1 MQQVNWKALAITA
14 AAGIAVIG
22 IIAFVEHKLA
32 KKYEEP
38 EEDEFELTP
47 DMFGSDDDN
56 YIPGYTESLEDLPG
70 WQKRNSDE
78 PAIEDK
84 PEIGLISIPKDTDGD
99 KIIPERIKK
108 MPLSEYMHMYVDGY
122 SQENSMV
129 ILTKD
134 EFEET
139 VDQEHR
145 HVCAYFELDDILA
158 GYDEHL
164 DEIDPASDIYL
175 TGVSDLMTHDKE
187 VTYVYCEETGEG
199 FEIYRNEGNYLEALE
214 ELGIDISR
222 VVNTEEDD
230 G

>member
-1 MQQVNWKALAITA
+1 MQQVNWKALGITA

-22 IIAFVEHKLA
+22 IIAFIEHKLA
-32 KKYEEP
+32 KKDEAP
-38 EEDEFELTP
+38 EEDEIELTP

-56 YIPGYTESLEDLPG
+56 YIPGYTESFKDLPG
-70 WQKRNSDE
+70 WEKL
-78 PAIEDK
+78 
-84 PEIGLISIPKDTDGD
+84 PEIDEEQPAVGLISIPTEADVD
-99 KIIPERIKK
+99 KIIPDRIKK

-129 ILTKD
+129 ILTKE
-134 EFEET
+134 EFKET
-139 VDQEHR
+139 VDPEHR
-145 HVCAYFELDDILA
+145 HACAYFELDDILA

-164 DEIDPASDIYL
+164 DEIDPASDLYL
-175 TGVSDLMTHDKE
+175 TGVSDLVTHDKD

-199 FEIYRNEGNYLEALE
+199 FEIDRNEGNYLEALE